1 MGRPGPLI
9 GNLLLPELGLGM
21 VAFTGILVLSQ
32 MAVSS
37 FKSFCQGDNDL
48 PGSNLI
54 IVLEEAT
61 FLPAFGA
68 LWLAGFRDGAL
79 IVVACSPR
87 ASSRGD
93 RWPATAAARFFR
105 SGGRIDLTLARQI
118 WRTPF
123 VVRSAMSCC

>member
-1 MGRPGPLI
+1 
-9 GNLLLPELGLGM
+9 M

-68 LWLAGFRDGAL
+68 LWLAGLRDGAL
-79 IVVACSPR
+79 IVVALL
-87 ASSRGD
+87 ASRLSTAVIGGLRLRRRG
-93 RWPATAAARFFR
+93 FFR
-105 SGGRIDLTLARQI
+105 QWRTASTSPSPARYGG
-118 WRTPF
+118 TPF